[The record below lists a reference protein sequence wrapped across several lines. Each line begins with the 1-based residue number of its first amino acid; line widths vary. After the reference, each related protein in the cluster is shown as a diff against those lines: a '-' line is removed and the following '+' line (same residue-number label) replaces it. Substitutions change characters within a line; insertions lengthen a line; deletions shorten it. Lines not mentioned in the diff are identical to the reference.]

1 MLTLGLDKA
10 RKYILNVL
18 DELQN
23 ASEEGLLID
32 EESDTL
38 KLTRGFLAE
47 AIVKSHREA
56 PSHLLDGKIGV
67 AGEDYEVDIKDN
79 IANINMLQ
87 TSARLVSLKSSDS
100 TVVVSDYVTED
111 SPIGRAQNNKY
122 VRGTYD
128 DPRLIIKRAIADV
141 RKPEYLYY
149 SVNASDATF
158 SLEYIPYPEDGAETH
173 NIAEKL
179 EYAVLNL
186 LASMVLDALT
196 LPDKANIYKAK
207 YQEYLQTAR

>member
-10 RKYILNVL
+10 HTYILHVL

-67 AGEDYEVDIKDN
+67 AGEDYEVGIKDN
-79 IANINMLQ
+79 IAKINMLQ
-87 TSARLVSLKSSDS
+87 MSARLVSIKSSDS
-100 TVVVSDYVTED
+100 AVVLSDYAAED

-128 DPRLIIKRAIADV
+128 DPRLIIKRACADA
-141 RKPEYLYY
+141 RMPEYLYY
-149 SVNASDATF
+149 SVNESNASFT
-158 SLEYIPYPEDGAETH
+158 LEYIPYPEANEEDH
-173 NIAEKL
+173 DIADKL